1 MGEGGSGRIPK
12 PFIFLREIN
21 ISPRWAEK
29 RLGGSRPC
37 PCMVII
43 RKCRVGSCGHSH
55 TFQTGQPPESDVFG
69 QIGLGPSRWQSGAGG
84 NILQRHRMAQKDTE
98 SHENTKSN
106 NPTNVQNGQRH
117 LLCISF
123 CISFV
128 FPIKSPQKCPRRASR
143 AVFVFPL
150 YSQWKHP

>member
-1 MGEGGSGRIPK
+1 M
-12 PFIFLREIN
+12 
-21 ISPRWAEK
+21 
-29 RLGGSRPC
+29 
-37 PCMVII
+37 II
-43 RKCRVGSCGHSH
+43 RKPGVGSCGHSH

-128 FPIKSPQKCPRRASR
+128 FPIKSPQKMPPARFARRICIPFVFTMETPMTTSKSQKIPRRAEHPKKYLKKSR
-143 AVFVFPL
+143 
-150 YSQWKHP
+150 S